1 MKRHFRNLLLAGLLV
16 AAAPL
21 VAPMASAQG
30 MPPGPFGPF
39 GPRIERLAAELK
51 LSAEQRAQWDAQ
63 VQKSKS
69 LFEAM
74 KKARADMHQ
83 TIKAELAKAEP
94 DLAALAAKA
103 DEARDKGRSAHRELR
118 DGWLKLYAGF
128 SAEQKAVVKK
138 RILAHIERF
147 DRMRDRMHDRMH
159 DWHHRAPKGLEKD
172 GGEKGAKPPPPPKG

>member
-1 MKRHFRNLLLAGLLV
+1 MKGHFRILLLAGLLV
-16 AAAPL
+16 AAAPF
-21 VAPMASAQG
+21 VTPMASAQG

-39 GPRIERLAAELK
+39 GPRVERLATELK

-83 TIKAELAKAEP
+83 IIKTELAKAEP

-103 DEARDKGRSAHRELR
+103 DEARDKGRAAHRELR

-138 RILAHIERF
+138 RFLAHLERF

-159 DWHHRAPKGLEKD
+159 DWHHRAPKG
-172 GGEKGAKPPPPPKG
+172 GEKGGNPPPPPKG